1 MGTLA
6 SWRYC
11 ASMTW
16 DTMVVAHATMAWG
29 LSMPLMDL
37 ATPMLPPLACGPT
50 MGPQHLPSTL
60 TYALLTFL
68 E

>member
-1 MGTLA
+1 
-6 SWRYC
+6 
-11 ASMTW
+11 MTW